1 MHFISVW
8 FSYTSQGMC
17 KQHLESLLF
26 SIISC
31 PQISTSVL
39 KTPVR
44 MEQHISV
51 LKEVISAS
59 VNMALMES
67 SVHIAS
73 CALLVS

>member
-1 MHFISVW
+1 MHSISVW

-31 PQISTSVL
+31 PQIPTSVL
-39 KTPVR
+39 KTDVR
-44 MEQHISV
+44 MERHVSI

-59 VNMALMES
+59 VNLALMES
-67 SVHIAS
+67 SVHMAS